1 MNLKIEKL
9 KELLET
15 DVLIELEENIE
26 ELEEQVKT
34 KEDKEELQ
42 YLKDLKKYFDET
54 LKAIENNNLSVQQA
68 EDILAALEDMK
79 NEDEF

>member
-68 EDILAALEDMK
+68 EDILIALEDMK